1 MKRISLFFGMLL
13 CLLLC
18 SAPVHAAE
26 EPTIT
31 VAIASFD
38 SDSYDYSKIE
48 QELDKYVYEKLGFH
62 VNMEYLEYISYG
74 QEMNTYLLQ
83 GQFPDVY
90 LIIDDSDYNML
101 LQNGYLFPLDDLLDK
116 YGKDLSA
123 VCSEQ
128 ELLSHTEADGFC
140 YGIPCIHG
148 RGWTI
153 GFEYRVSIAEKYGL
167 DMENIH
173 TVEDLGEVFAV
184 LKEKNPDIVP
194 LGWTTYCAW
203 DMLPDTLG
211 VLMNMGHSDKIENL
225 YETEEYENLCLLF
238 SEWREKGY
246 MLNTDY
252 VQTDFSSYVQ
262 LEDTFGKLADY
273 NPAMQWTDAIE
284 GGEEFNCIP
293 LSQNTIMSNAYNRN
307 CWVISSE
314 TEYPR
319 YAMEFLNLLYTD
331 KTLPNLLA
339 YGTHGNDYEF
349 TDSNCDEIRL
359 FALDNASLEKPIKI
373 RNYLVG
379 NQYLCYRLEGFPE
392 DIWDQAVMYDQ
403 NALISNGYGFEFD
416 DTPVSRQVQTCQK
429 IVDLYDPLLMYGTPD
444 AKEVLASF
452 REELK
457 EAGIGHIIAEKQ
469 KQFNEWKAKEKS

>member
-1 MKRISLFFGMLL
+1 MKKIPLFFGILL
-13 CLLLC
+13 CVMLYSSSVC
-18 SAPVHAAE
+18 AEE

-38 SDSYDYSKIE
+38 SDSYDYSKTE
-48 QELDKYVYEKLGFH
+48 QQLDQYVYEKLGFH

-90 LIIDDSDYNML
+90 LIIDDSDYHML
-101 LQNGYLFPLDDLLDK
+101 LENGYLLPLNDLMSK
-116 YGKDLSA
+116 YGKDLTE

-128 ELLSHTEADGFC
+128 QLLSHTEDDGFC
-140 YGIPCIHG
+140 YAIPCIHG

-153 GFEYRVSIAEKYGL
+153 GFEYRVGIAEKYGL

-173 TVEDLGEVFAV
+173 TLEDLDKVFAS
-184 LKEKNPDIVP
+184 LKEQNPDIVP
-194 LGWTTYCAW
+194 LGWTTYLAW

-238 SEWREKGY
+238 SEWREEGY

-273 NPAMQWTDAIE
+273 NPAMQWTDGIE
-284 GGEEFNCIP
+284 GGEEFCCIP
-293 LSQNTIMSNAYNRN
+293 LSGNTIMSNAYNRN
-307 CWVISSE
+307 CWAVSSE

-339 YGTHGNDYEF
+339 YGTQENDYEF
-349 TDSNCDEIRL
+349 TDSDCDEIHL
-359 FALDNASLEKPIKI
+359 FAPDNKSQEKPIKI

-379 NQYLCYRLEGFPE
+379 NQFLCYRLEGFPE
-392 DIWDQAVMYDQ
+392 DIWEKSIMYDQ
-403 NALISNGYGFEFD
+403 EASISNGYGFEFD
-416 DTPVSRQVQTCQK
+416 DTLVAQQVQACQRK
-429 IVDLYDPLLMYGTPD
+429 VDLYDLLLMYGTPD

-452 REELK
+452 RKELK
-457 EAGIGHIIAEKQ
+457 EAGIDQIIAEKQ